1 MSIKAF
7 TYSTCPDGLLQLLTG
22 HLPFSLPLLRR
33 LQYTKYSHGITPTAR
48 IIFVSDT
55 GEVSGGFP
63 RPERFTACYVDVG
76 SDHNTQMWLYST
88 LEDQDQVGADDD
100 KFYEQQLRALVD
112 EIIHIA
118 KDYGREL
125 VYSDAV
131 LIGTLHS
138 SVRNILERTG
148 RVTGRKTGLYD
159 KWLFKVEDIPD
170 SGSPLPEGIYWDEA
184 TLADCKLAISRSDI
198 PRTAEW
204 LSLMP
209 SLILKLEDG
218 TPISWAFLGPDGSLA
233 SLHCEEGYR
242 RKGLAK
248 TLAAKLFRER
258 TSEYGDDGWCSADVS
273 PSNEGSRGMCR
284 RLNGK
289 PYWTLSWV
297 LLNVRE
303 SVNGALTRGA
313 DDSQVYFD

>member
-1 MSIKAF
+1 
-7 TYSTCPDGLLQLLTG
+7 
-22 HLPFSLPLLRR
+22 
-33 LQYTKYSHGITPTAR
+33 
-48 IIFVSDT
+48 
-55 GEVSGGFP
+55 
-63 RPERFTACYVDVG
+63 
-76 SDHNTQMWLYST
+76 MWLYST
-88 LEDQDQVGADDD
+88 LEDEKQTDLEDDM
-100 KFYEQQLRALVD
+100 FYEQQLKALVD
-112 EIIHIA
+112 EVIRIA
-118 KDYGREL
+118 KEYGREL
-125 VYSDAV
+125 VHSGAV
-131 LIGTLHS
+131 LVGTLHT

-148 RVTGRKTGLYD
+148 RVTGRATGLYD
-159 KWLFKVEDIPD
+159 KWLFRVEDIPEN
-170 SGSPLPEGIYWDEA
+170 GSPLPDGLHWATA

-218 TPISWAFLGPDGSLA
+218 TPISWAFLGPDGSLS

-242 RKGLAK
+242 RQGLAK

-273 PSNEGSRGMCR
+273 PSNQGSRRMCM

-289 PYWTLSWV
+289 PYWTVSWV

-303 SVNGALTRGA
+303 TVS
-313 DDSQVYFD
+313 DDASGSK